1 MTVDVPLTMDTVN
14 FTTKEIRTDP
24 NSQWYDPKRHSC
36 GLKYEICLSTTKP
49 QVGSVRG
56 PKPPSVNDMTVFRGG
71 TVEEGKEKWDREA
84 IYWQIPDGSLII
96 TDSGYKGE
104 PTKIMMV
111 TDEMSKEMKDY
122 MGRAKARQ
130 ESFNG
135 RLKGTFNILG
145 HRFRHNQRTAEKT
158 MELHQTV
165 VHACAVLIQY
175 DYENGHPPFPLH

>member
-1 MTVDVPLTMDTVN
+1 
-14 FTTKEIRTDP
+14 
-24 NSQWYDPKRHSC
+24 
-36 GLKYEICLSTTKP
+36 
-49 QVGSVRG
+49 
-56 PKPPSVNDMTVFRGG
+56 MTVFRGG

-96 TDSGYKGE
+96 TDSSGYIGE